1 MGLVLYSLAGWKIAD
16 FGLTSEGTSR
26 LFYTTTGARGTA
38 CYRAPE
44 LLQFPKAT
52 YNNKVDIWSMGCIM
66 YEIIFGRKAFNN
78 DWEVFKH
85 SESSEP
91 TRFPNAIFDGYAD
104 TDISQELALISE
116 MLSFDPSYRPAAR
129 SLTER
134 FSEKCSSRSNIPTS
148 PSPRAIPRFE
158 RFPRILS
165 LDDGGIR
172 GLSSLF
178 ILRGIM
184 EKIRAQTKATETPLP
199 CQYFDLIGGSGT
211 GGLIA
216 IMLGLLE
223 MANSIEG
230 TY

>member
-1 MGLVLYSLAGWKIAD
+1 MAS
-16 FGLTSEGTSR
+16 
-26 LFYTTTGARGTA
+26 RGTD

-52 YNNKVDIWSMGCIM
+52 YNNKVDIWSMGCIL
-66 YEIIFGRKAFNN
+66 YEIALGQKPFNN
-78 DWEVFKH
+78 DWEVLKR
-85 SESSEP
+85 SESSDP
-91 TRFPNAIFDGYAD
+91 IRLPIAVQGSAD
-104 TDISQELALISE
+104 TDFPEELALISE

-134 FSEKCSSRSNIPTS
+134 FSEICSSRSNIPTF
-148 PSPRAIPRFE
+148 PSARATFFSNSRRTPVPEFKP
-158 RFPRILS
+158 FPRILS

-184 EKIRAQTKATETPLP
+184 EEIRSQTKAMEIPLP

-223 MANSIEG
+223 MVNSIEG
-230 TY
+230 PY